1 MQIKTL
7 ILSILTLTAT
17 IAFTCCSNLNTQRIA
32 LPECEIA
39 YNAYNEP
46 FEQVLSNGR
55 PKVVISK
62 IISPKI
68 GKNVLFTNVEL
79 LKQQIER
86 YSDFDFIFYF
96 VTTSE
101 NLPAVRK
108 VAESTGLKIIAIVDA
123 QDSFR
128 KSNKMD
134 ERTIFSAIV
143 VDNELRKYPSAL
155 PGFELS
161 PFDETMQDYIRQHKS
176 K

>member
-7 ILSILTLTAT
+7 ILSILTAT
-17 IAFTCCSNLNTQRIA
+17 VAFAGCSNLNTQRIV

-46 FEQVLSNGR
+46 FEQIISNGR

-62 IISPKI
+62 IISHKI

-96 VTTSE
+96 ATTSE
-101 NLPAVRK
+101 NLPAVRS

-128 KSNKMD
+128 KSNKKD
-134 ERTIFSAIV
+134 ERIIFSAIV
-143 VDNELRKYPSAL
+143 VDNELRRYPSAI

>member
-1 MQIKTL
+1 MHIKTL
-7 ILSILTLTAT
+7 ILSILTAT
-17 IAFTCCSNLNTQRIA
+17 MVFAGCSNKNTQRTE

-39 YNAYNEP
+39 YNAYDKP
-46 FEQVLSNGR
+46 FEQIISNGR

-62 IISPKI
+62 IISHKI

-96 VTTSE
+96 ATTSE
-101 NLPAVRK
+101 NLPAVRSA
-108 VAESTGLKIIAIVDA
+108 AESTGLKIIAIVDA

-143 VDNELRKYPSAL
+143 VDNELRRYPSAI

-161 PFDETMQDYIRQHKS
+161 PFDETMQDYIRHHKS

>member
-7 ILSILTLTAT
+7 ILSILTAT
-17 IAFTCCSNLNTQRIA
+17 VAFAGCSNLNTQRIA

-46 FEQVLSNGR
+46 FEQIISNGR

-96 VTTSE
+96 ATTSE
-101 NLPAVRK
+101 NLPAVRS

-143 VDNELRKYPSAL
+143 VDNELRRYPSAI

-161 PFDETMQDYIRQHKS
+161 PFDETMQDYIRHHKS

>member
-1 MQIKTL
+1 MVFSYGVKSLKEYSFAYCPLISYIVVPDSIEQI
-7 ILSILTLTAT
+7 I
-17 IAFTCCSNLNTQRIA
+17 
-32 LPECEIA
+32 
-39 YNAYNEP
+39 
-46 FEQVLSNGR
+46 SNGR

-62 IISPKI
+62 IISHKI
-68 GKNVLFTNVEL
+68 DKNVLFTNVEL

-96 VTTSE
+96 ATTSE
-101 NLPAVRK
+101 NLPAVRS

-128 KSNKMD
+128 KSNKKD
-134 ERTIFSAIV
+134 ERIIFSAIV
-143 VDNELRKYPSAL
+143 VDNELRRYPSAI

-161 PFDETMQDYIRQHKS
+161 PFDETMQDYIRHHKS